1 MRLSGALVAQL
12 VILLATSA
20 AIADAQTEPADTTT
34 QPATSSVAPA
44 VPTTAPEAGPSPRE
58 PGAADTDE
66 PIHLHMPTAPPAAQR
81 QQVEQ
86 KPVVLHAARHKKH
99 RAIAKVES
107 SEHAAGV
114 EPVEA
119 PSAAKA
125 QAVSKAPP
133 NKVANVPAANPNSDG
148 GASPVDAFATAVP
161 FSFVPNSASS
171 PPPVK
176 LPPVKPGTLPPVIAK
191 ASPPPA
197 TNLPPDVSLNPGLV
211 RQSQIL
217 FAPGAPN
224 PSVDALDAIRGL
236 AGPLNTALAAGA
248 SHIEVI
254 AYGGSRGDHSSD
266 ARRLSLKRALAI
278 RQLLIEGGVPASR
291 IDVRAMGGANDSAA
305 ADRVDVFTKA

>member
-1 MRLSGALVAQL
+1 MRLSSALAAQL
-12 VILLATSA
+12 TILLAAGGTL
-20 AIADAQTEPADTTT
+20 AQTAPADTTA
-34 QPATSSVAPA
+34 QSAPSSAGPAVPATSAEGAP
-44 VPTTAPEAGPSPRE
+44 PPHE
-58 PGAADTDE
+58 PGAADTEE
-66 PIHLHMPTAPPAAQR
+66 PIHLHMPTAPPAAQP

-86 KPVVLHAARHKKH
+86 QPIVHAVRHKKH
-99 RAIAKVES
+99 RAIAKAES
-107 SEHAAGV
+107 SERAAGAESV
-114 EPVEA
+114 VA
-119 PSAAKA
+119 PGAAKA
-125 QAVSKAPP
+125 PAASKAPT
-133 NKVANVPAANPNSDG
+133 NKVANAPAPNPNSNGDG
-148 GASPVDAFATAVP
+148 SPADAFATAVP

-176 LPPVKPGTLPPVIAK
+176 LPPVRPGTLPPVIAK
-191 ASPPPA
+191 ASPPP
-197 TNLPPDVSLNPGLV
+197 TTSLPPDVSLNPGLV

-224 PSVDALDAIRGL
+224 PSVDAFDAIRGL

-254 AYGGSRGDHSSD
+254 AYGGNRGDHSSE

>member
-1 MRLSGALVAQL
+1 MRLSSALAAQL
-12 VILLATSA
+12 TILLAAGGTL
-20 AIADAQTEPADTTT
+20 AQTAPADTTA
-34 QPATSSVAPA
+34 QSAPSSAGPAVPATSAEGAP
-44 VPTTAPEAGPSPRE
+44 PPHE
-58 PGAADTDE
+58 PGAADTEE
-66 PIHLHMPTAPPAAQR
+66 PIHLHMPTAPPAAQP

-86 KPVVLHAARHKKH
+86 QPIVHAVRHKKH
-99 RAIAKVES
+99 RAIAKAES
-107 SEHAAGV
+107 SERAAGAESV
-114 EPVEA
+114 VA
-119 PSAAKA
+119 PGAAKA
-125 QAVSKAPP
+125 PAASKAPT
-133 NKVANVPAANPNSDG
+133 NKVANAPAPNPNSNGDG
-148 GASPVDAFATAVP
+148 SPADAFATAVP

-176 LPPVKPGTLPPVIAK
+176 LPPVRPGTLPPVIAK
-191 ASPPPA
+191 ASPPP
-197 TNLPPDVSLNPGLV
+197 TTSLPPDVSLNPGLV

-224 PSVDALDAIRGL
+224 PSVDAFDAIRGL

-254 AYGGSRGDHSSD
+254 AYGGNRGDHSSE

-291 IDVRAMGGANDSAA
+291 IDVRAMGGASDSAA

>member
-1 MRLSGALVAQL
+1 MRLSSALAAQL
-12 VILLATSA
+12 TILLAAGGTL
-20 AIADAQTEPADTTT
+20 AQTAPADTST
-34 QPATSSVAPA
+34 QSAPSSVAPA
-44 VPTTAPEAGPSPRE
+44 VPATSAEGAPPPHE

-66 PIHLHMPTAPPAAQR
+66 PIHLHMPTAPPAAQP

-86 KPVVLHAARHKKH
+86 QPIVHAVRHKKH
-99 RAIAKVES
+99 RAIAKAES
-107 SEHAAGV
+107 SEQAAGA
-114 EPVEA
+114 EPVVA

-125 QAVSKAPP
+125 PAVSRAPT
-133 NKVANVPAANPNSDG
+133 NKVANAPATNPNSNG
-148 GASPVDAFATAVP
+148 GGSPVDAFATAVP

-171 PPPVK
+171 PPPAK
-176 LPPVKPGTLPPVIAK
+176 LPPGKPGTLPPVIAK
-191 ASPPPA
+191 ASPPP
-197 TNLPPDVSLNPGLV
+197 TTSLPPDVSLNPGLV